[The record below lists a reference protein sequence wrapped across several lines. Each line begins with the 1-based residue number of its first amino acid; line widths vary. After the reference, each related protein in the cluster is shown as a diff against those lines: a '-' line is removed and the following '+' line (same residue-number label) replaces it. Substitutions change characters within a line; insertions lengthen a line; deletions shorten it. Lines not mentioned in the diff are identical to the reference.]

1 MKRMLMIF
9 AGALLVCGL
18 AFAQTEQ
25 QTPPSATNPGM
36 TGATTATP
44 LQGTG
49 RIDKID
55 PEKRTITISEFT
67 TAAPPSE
74 TAPEGTMSEPSATK
88 GELKVFKYN
97 EHTNFASTN
106 PESVDGRMSDL
117 KVGDAVSVQFDDN
130 GTIVRIEE
138 IVASAPSEQ

>member
-18 AFAQTEQ
+18 TFAQTEQ
-25 QTPPSATNPGM
+25 QTPPSTTNPGM

-49 RIDKID
+49 RISKID
-55 PEKRTITISEFT
+55 PEKRTITISDFT

-74 TAPEGTMSEPSATK
+74 AAPEGTMEPSATK
-88 GELKVFKYN
+88 GEEKVFKYN
-97 EHTNFASTN
+97 QQTSFASTN

-117 KVGDAVSVQFDDN
+117 KVGDAVNVQFDDN